1 MFFCICKLLTR
12 VFFQSLEHLD
22 LDDNALENFPEML
35 TTCTVICPHII
46 FFLNSRQLRIICRL
60 ALETWTM
67 TFSKTFLQQ
76 ELRIL
81 RMAENNIRVV
91 NAGLTA
97 LSSLREFHAG
107 NNQIFTV
114 LGDLSSLTNLEVS
127 FSTSFSRFTASHAE
141 TFTEMDIHLSS
152 RCSTLATTSL
162 TSFLRKLV
170 VSIYASWTL
179 KIINTSVSP
188 SW

>member
-1 MFFCICKLLTR
+1 MNNDFF
-12 VFFQSLEHLD
+12 E
-22 LDDNALENFPEML
+22 
-35 TTCTVICPHII
+35 
-46 FFLNSRQLRIICRL
+46 
-60 ALETWTM
+60 
-67 TFSKTFLQQ
+67 TFLQQ

-127 FSTSFSRFTASHAE
+127 FP
-141 TFTEMDIHLSS
+141 LN
-152 RCSTLATTSL
+152 
-162 TSFLRKLV
+162 FLVLLPV
-170 VSIYASWTL
+170 IGNFY
-179 KIINTSVSP
+179 
-188 SW
+188 